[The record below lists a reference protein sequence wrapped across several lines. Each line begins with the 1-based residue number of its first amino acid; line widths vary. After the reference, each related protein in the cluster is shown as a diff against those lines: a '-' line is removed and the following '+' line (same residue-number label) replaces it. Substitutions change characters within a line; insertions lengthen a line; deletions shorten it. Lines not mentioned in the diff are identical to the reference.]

1 MLLEYLQHQG
11 GAMRRFRRSWRRA
24 FRAFVLSFAVAA
36 VLAGPASAQVG
47 NQMPPGYAPDVE
59 AELAI
64 IEAPSFSPITSPA
77 ELYAG
82 RLEPSNVEGPYRA
95 HIERNDGVA
104 APQHE
109 VTSAAASS
117 DGVDRDALALGLGLG
132 LILATACAVFVAA
145 LRSDASRAAHA

>member
-1 MLLEYLQHQG
+1 
-11 GAMRRFRRSWRRA
+11 MRRFRRSWRRA
-24 FRAFVLSFAVAA
+24 FRTFVLSFAVAA

-64 IEAPSFSPITSPA
+64 ESPTFSPIQSAA

-82 RLEPSNVEGPYRA
+82 RLEPGNVEGAYHA
-95 HIERNDGVA
+95 YVQRNEGA
-104 APQHE
+104 AMPAGFPQPTE
-109 VTSAAASS
+109 VTAAGAGS
-117 DGVDRDALALGLGLG
+117 DGVDRSAIALGLGLG

-145 LRSDASRAAHA
+145 LRSDRSRAAHA